1 MGTKQV
7 TSHRNSITESI
18 ERNREKYLKT
28 SHDIHANPEIGNQEF
43 FASRAL
49 SLLLG
54 SAGFQLQHNIAGHE
68 TGFIARK
75 SSGKQGPTIAFLAE
89 YDALPGLGHA
99 CGHNL
104 IGTISVAA
112 AIALSETIEEI
123 GGEIVVFGTPAEE
136 GGPNGS
142 AKASYVKAG
151 LFNNI
156 DAALMIHPSGK
167 TATTSPSLA
176 VDPLDFHFY
185 GKSAHAAASP
195 EEGINALDAV
205 IQLYNGINALR
216 QQLPSD
222 VKIHGVITEGGK
234 APNIIPDYASAR
246 FFIRAATRKRCVEI
260 TEKVRNIAKGAAL
273 ATGTTVKINQFQNEI
288 DELLVTK
295 TFNEVV
301 AEELEN
307 LGEDVNRKERLGIG
321 STDAGNVSQVVPTVH
336 PYIKIGPDNLVAHT
350 NEFREAA
357 RSELGDK
364 ALVTSAKALAY
375 VAYRLITEEGTLDQ
389 IKEEFRGAQR
399 NQ

>member
-1 MGTKQV
+1 MGTTQV

-260 TEKVRNIAKGAAL
+260 TEKVRNIAQGAAL

-336 PYIKIGPDNLVAHT
+336 PYIKIGPDNLVVHT